1 MKYIDTVFEQE
12 DLTKQPKSF
21 RDIYFINR
29 QSKVKYWAYSLLGL
43 MVFAAFLPWTQNI
56 KSRGKVT
63 TLRQEQ
69 RQQGVYSAITGRVM
83 KWYVK
88 EGDLIKKGDTIAYLH
103 EVKVEYLD
111 PNLIDRTRQQIN
123 AKEIANENYLSKAN
137 TTNEQIRAMEE
148 AQRLKVAQ
156 INNKISQ
163 TKAKIQADSMDMLAA
178 RNDFSIANEQLKR
191 QKQLYEQGL
200 VSLTQ
205 FEQRNQTFQNALAK
219 RTGNEIKFMNSKQ
232 DLINLSLEL
241 NAVNQEYIEKIS
253 KSRGERYQSLS
264 QVASGD
270 ADIAK
275 LQNQYSSYKLRNELY
290 YVIAPQTGQITR
302 ANKAG
307 IGEIVKEGEEL
318 VQVVPDQTD
327 MAIEIFV
334 KPLDITLLQPGRKV
348 NVIFDGFPAIV
359 FSGWPTQS
367 YGTFRGV
374 ITAISN
380 NIDAASGNFRVLVKP
395 DPNERPWPQVLRLGT
410 ATDTFILLKDV
421 PLGYEVWRNING
433 FPPEYY
439 QEPNSGKS
447 GKKQVIN

>member
-12 DLTKQPKSF
+12 DLNKQPKSF
-21 RDIYFINR
+21 RDIYFIDR
-29 QSKVKYWAYSLLGL
+29 QSKIKYWVYGLLSLIVL
-43 MVFAAFLPWTQNI
+43 AAFLPWTQNI

-69 RQQGVYSAITGRVM
+69 RQQGVYSAITGKVIQ
-83 KWYVK
+83 WYVK
-88 EGDLIKKGDTIAYLH
+88 EGDMIKQGDTIARLQ

-111 PNLIDRTRQQIN
+111 PNLIERTRQQIT
-123 AKEIANENYLSKAN
+123 AKELANENYLSKAN
-137 TTNEQIRAMEE
+137 TTNEQTKAMEE

-163 TKAKIQADSMDMLAA
+163 TRAKIQADSMEMLAA
-178 RNDFSIANEQLKR
+178 RNDFAIASEQLKR
-191 QKQLYEQGL
+191 QKQMYDQGL

-205 FEQRNQTFQNALAK
+205 YEQRNQAYQNSLAK
-219 RTGNEIKFMNSKQ
+219 RTGSEIKFMNSKQ

-241 NAVNQEYIEKIS
+241 NSTNQEYIEKIS
-253 KSRGERYQSLS
+253 KIRGERFQSLS
-264 QVASGD
+264 QVASGE

-275 LQNQYSSYKLRNELY
+275 LENQYNSYKLRNELY
-290 YVIAPQTGQITR
+290 YVIAPQSGQVTR

-318 VQVVPDQTD
+318 AQIVPDQSA

-367 YGTFRGV
+367 YGTFRGI

-380 NIDAASGNFRVLVKP
+380 NVDAASGNFRVLVKP
-395 DPNERPWPQVLRLGT
+395 DPTERAWPESLRLGT

-421 PLGYEVWRNING
+421 PLGYEIWRNING

-439 QEPNSGKS
+439 IQPGTDKS
-447 GKKQVIN
+447 AKK

>member
-1 MKYIDTVFEQE
+1 MKYIETVFEQE
-12 DLTKQPKSF
+12 DLGKQPKSF
-21 RDIYFINR
+21 RDIYFIDR
-29 QSKVKYWAYSLLGL
+29 QSKVKYWTYGLLGL
-43 MVFAAFLPWTQNI
+43 LVLAAFLPWTQNI

-69 RQQGVYSAITGRVM
+69 RQQGVYSAITGKVIQ
-83 KWYVK
+83 WYVK
-88 EGDLIKKGDTIAYLH
+88 EGDMIKKGDTIARLQ

-111 PNLIDRTRQQIN
+111 PNLIDRTRQQIT
-123 AKEIANENYLSKAN
+123 AKELANENYLSKAN
-137 TTNEQIRAMEE
+137 TANEQTRAMEE
-148 AQRLKVAQ
+148 ALRLKIAQ

-178 RNDFSIANEQLKR
+178 RNDFAIASEQLKR
-191 QKQLYEQGL
+191 QKQMYDQGL

-205 FEQRNQTFQNALAK
+205 YEQRNQAFQNALAK
-219 RTGNEIKFMNSKQ
+219 RTGSEIKFMNSKQ
-232 DLINLSLEL
+232 DLINLSLDL
-241 NAVNQEYIEKIS
+241 NATNQEYIEKIS
-253 KSRGERYQSLS
+253 KTRGERFQSLS
-264 QVASGD
+264 QIASGE

-275 LQNQYSSYKLRNELY
+275 LENQYNSYKLRNELY
-290 YVIAPQTGQITR
+290 YVIAPQSGQVTR

-318 VQVVPDQTD
+318 AQIVPDQSE

-348 NVIFDGFPAIV
+348 NVIFDGFPAII

-380 NIDAASGNFRVLVKP
+380 NVDQATGNFRVLVKP
-395 DPNERPWPQVLRLGT
+395 DERERPWPKTLRLGT

-439 QEPNSGKS
+439 IEANADKAA
-447 GKKQVIN
+447 KK

>member
-1 MKYIDTVFEQE
+1 MKFIDTIFEQE
-12 DLTKQPKSF
+12 DLSKQPKSF

-29 QSKVKYWAYSLLGL
+29 KSKVKYWTYTLLGL
-43 MVFAAFLPWTQNI
+43 LVLAAFLPWTQNI

-69 RQQGVYSAITGRVM
+69 RQQGVYSAITGKVIQ
-83 KWYVK
+83 WYVK
-88 EGDLIKKGDTIAYLH
+88 EGDMIKQGDTIARLQ
-103 EVKVEYLD
+103 EIKVEYLD
-111 PNLIDRTRQQIN
+111 PNLIERTREQIT
-123 AKEIANENYLSKAN
+123 AKELANENYLSKAN
-137 TTNEQIRAMEE
+137 TTNEQTKAMEE

-156 INNKISQ
+156 INNKIAQ
-163 TKAKIQADSMDMLAA
+163 TRAKIQADSMDMLAA

-191 QKQLYEQGL
+191 QKQLYDQGL

-205 FEQRNQTFQNALAK
+205 YEQRNQTFQNSLAK
-219 RTGNEIKFMNSKQ
+219 RTGSEIKFMNSKQ

-241 NAVNQEYIEKIS
+241 NGVNQEYIEKIS
-253 KSRGERYQSLS
+253 KIRGDRYQSLS
-264 QVASGD
+264 QIASGE

-275 LQNQYSSYKLRNELY
+275 LQNQYNSYKLRNELY
-290 YVIAPQTGQITR
+290 YVIAPQSGQVTR

-318 VQVVPDQTD
+318 AQIVPDQAS

-359 FSGWPTQS
+359 FSGWPKQS

-380 NIDAASGNFRVLVKP
+380 NVDIATGNFRVLVKP
-395 DPNERPWPQVLRLGT
+395 DPKERQWPQSLRLGT

-421 PLGYEVWRNING
+421 PLGYEIWRNING

-439 QEPNSGKS
+439 IEPNSGKS
-447 GKKQVIN
+447 GKK

>member
-1 MKYIDTVFEQE
+1 E
-12 DLTKQPKSF
+12 L
-21 RDIYFINR
+21 
-29 QSKVKYWAYSLLGL
+29 
-43 MVFAAFLPWTQNI
+43 
-56 KSRGKVT
+56 
-63 TLRQEQ
+63 
-69 RQQGVYSAITGRVM
+69 
-83 KWYVK
+83 
-88 EGDLIKKGDTIAYLH
+88 
-103 EVKVEYLD
+103 
-111 PNLIDRTRQQIN
+111 
-123 AKEIANENYLSKAN
+123 ANENYLSKAN
-137 TTNEQIRAMEE
+137 TANEQTRAMEE
-148 AQRLKVAQ
+148 ALRLKIAQ

-178 RNDFSIANEQLKR
+178 RNDFAIASEQLKR
-191 QKQLYEQGL
+191 QKQMYDQGL

-205 FEQRNQTFQNALAK
+205 YEQRNQAFQNALAK
-219 RTGNEIKFMNSKQ
+219 RTGSEIKFMNSKQ
-232 DLINLSLEL
+232 DLINLSLDL
-241 NAVNQEYIEKIS
+241 NATNQEYIEKIS
-253 KSRGERYQSLS
+253 KTRGERFQSLS
-264 QVASGD
+264 QIASGE

-275 LQNQYSSYKLRNELY
+275 LENQYNSYKLRNELY
-290 YVIAPQTGQITR
+290 YVIAPQSGQVTR

-318 VQVVPDQTD
+318 AQIVPDQSE

-348 NVIFDGFPAIV
+348 NVIFDGFPAII

-380 NIDAASGNFRVLVKP
+380 NVDQATGNFRVLVKP
-395 DPNERPWPQVLRLGT
+395 DERERPWPKTLRLGT

-439 QEPNSGKS
+439 IEANADKAA
-447 GKKQVIN
+447 KK

>member
-1 MKYIDTVFEQE
+1 MKYIDTIFEQE
-12 DLTKQPKSF
+12 DLAKKPKSF

-29 QSKVKYWAYSLLGL
+29 ESKVKYWVYALLGSFVL
-43 MVFAAFLPWTQNI
+43 AAFLPWTQNI

-63 TLRQEQ
+63 TLRQEE
-69 RQQGVYSAITGRVM
+69 RQQGIYSAISGKVVQ
-83 KWYVK
+83 WYIK
-88 EGDLIKKGDTIAYLH
+88 EGDMIKKGDTIARLQ

-111 PNLIDRTRQQIN
+111 PNLIERTREQIV
-123 AKEIANENYLSKAN
+123 AKELANDNYLGKAN
-137 TTNEQIRAMEE
+137 TANVQTTAMEE

-156 INNKISQ
+156 INNKMAQ
-163 TKAKIQADSMDMLAA
+163 TRAKIQADSMDMLAA
-178 RNDFSIANEQLKR
+178 RNEFAIANEQLKR

-205 FEQRNQTFQNALAK
+205 YEQRNQAFQNALAK
-219 RTGNEIKFMNSKQ
+219 RTGTEIKFMNSKQ

-241 NAVNQEYIEKIS
+241 NGVNQEYIEKIS
-253 KSRGERYQSLS
+253 KTRGERYQSLS
-264 QVASGD
+264 QIASGE

-275 LQNQYSSYKLRNELY
+275 LQNQYNSYVLRNELY
-290 YVIAPQTGQITR
+290 YVIAPQSGQVTR

-318 VQVVPDQTD
+318 AQIVPDQAEK
-327 MAIEIFV
+327 AIEIFV

-348 NVIFDGFPAIV
+348 NVIFDGFPVIV
-359 FSGWPTQS
+359 FSGWPNQS

-380 NIDAASGNFRVLVKP
+380 NVDQATGNFRVLVKP
-395 DPNERPWPQVLRLGT
+395 DPTERPWPEALRLGT
-410 ATDTFILLKDV
+410 ATDTFILLRDV
-421 PLGYEVWRNING
+421 PLGYEIWRNING

-439 QEPNSGKS
+439 QTAAEEKS
-447 GKKQVIN
+447 AKK

>member
-12 DLTKQPKSF
+12 DLKKQPKSF
-21 RDIYFINR
+21 SDIYFIDR
-29 QSKVKYWAYSLLGL
+29 QSKIKYWVYALLGL
-43 MVFAAFLPWTQNI
+43 IVLAAFLPWTQNI

-69 RQQGVYSAITGRVM
+69 RQQGVYSAITGRVIQ
-83 KWYVK
+83 WYVK
-88 EGDLIKKGDTIAYLH
+88 EGDMIKQGDTIARLQ

-111 PNLIDRTRQQIN
+111 PNLIERTRQQIT
-123 AKEIANENYLSKAN
+123 AKELANENYLSKAN
-137 TTNEQIRAMEE
+137 TTTEQTKAMEE

-156 INNKISQ
+156 INNKIGQ
-163 TKAKIQADSMDMLAA
+163 TRAKIQADSMEMLAA
-178 RNDFSIANEQLKR
+178 RNDFAIASEQLKR
-191 QKQLYEQGL
+191 QKQMYDQGL

-205 FEQRNQTFQNALAK
+205 YEQRNQAYQNSLAK
-219 RTGNEIKFMNSKQ
+219 RTGSEIKFMNSKQ

-241 NAVNQEYIEKIS
+241 NSTNQEYIEKIS
-253 KSRGERYQSLS
+253 KIRGERFQSLS
-264 QVASGD
+264 QIASGE

-275 LQNQYSSYKLRNELY
+275 LENQYNSYKLRNELY
-290 YVIAPQTGQITR
+290 YVIAPQSGQVTR

-318 VQVVPDQTD
+318 AQIVPDQSD

-367 YGTFRGV
+367 YGTFRGT

-380 NIDAASGNFRVLVKP
+380 NVDAATGNFRVLVKP
-395 DPNERPWPQVLRLGT
+395 DPKERPWPTGLRLGT

-421 PLGYEVWRNING
+421 PLGYEIWRNING

-439 QEPNSGKS
+439 IQTGGEKAA
-447 GKKQVIN
+447 KK